1 MANDKNKPE
10 YSNEWLRILFEY
22 APDAYYLSDLEGNL
36 IDGNRAAESL
46 IGYDKDELIG
56 KSFLKLDLLPPD
68 YIPKAAAL
76 LTRNALG
83 KPTGPDEFSL
93 NPKNGAPVFV
103 EIRTYPVNIEG
114 RTLVLSI
121 ARDITKRKKDEEE
134 LKESAKRLL
143 TVIEVVDEGITFSD
157 IEGHFEVFN
166 SKIREIT
173 GYTKDEANSH
183 GDFLSLLYP
192 DHEKRLQAV
201 RGIEEVFQR
210 GISGDIETAIR
221 AKDGTQKTL
230 LVSTSLVRY
239 KNKDMLLS
247 AYRDITKRK
256 QMEDELRK
264 QREHLEELVKE
275 RTEELQKAYDELAEF
290 DKMKDDF
297 LATTSHSLKTP
308 ITSILSLTQLLNDEL
323 SGLASKEQKEDLDTI
338 LKESLRLKKLVDDIL
353 SMYRLESRIRLE
365 MRDVQLEELINHAL
379 SAMKHRADEKG
390 IELVKELHERL
401 PEIRASCDDMQ
412 DVLLN
417 LLDNALKFTPNGG
430 KVTVGAKREG
440 SEITAWVVDTGIGI
454 PENEQVKLFSKFSQV
469 DSRLSRSSGGIGLG
483 LAICKKILDAH
494 GGSIWV
500 ESRPG
505 KGSTFYFKIK
515 SVSQ

>member
-1 MANDKNKPE
+1 MANEQNKPE

-46 IGYDKDELIG
+46 TGYNKDELIG
-56 KSFLKLDLLPPD
+56 ESFLKLDLLPAD
-68 YIPKAAAL
+68 QIPKAAAL
-76 LTRNALG
+76 LIRNALG

-93 NPKNGAPVFV
+93 KPKNGAPVFV

-114 RTLVLSI
+114 RTLVLGI

-134 LKESAKRLL
+134 LKESTQRLL

-157 IEGHFEVFN
+157 IEGRFEVFN

-173 GYTKDEANSH
+173 GYTKDEANGH
-183 GDFLSLLYP
+183 RDFLSLLYP

-201 RGIEEVFQR
+201 RGIEEVFRR
-210 GISGDIETAIR
+210 GISGDIETTVR

-239 KNKDMLLS
+239 KNRDMLLS
-247 AYRDITKRK
+247 SYRDITKRK

-264 QREHLEELVKE
+264 QRGHLEELVKE

-290 DKMKDDF
+290 DRMKDDF

-308 ITSILSLTQLLNDEL
+308 VTSILSLTQLLNDEL

-338 LKESLRLKKLVDDIL
+338 RKESLRLKKLVDDIL
-353 SMYRLESRIRLE
+353 NMYRLESRIRLE
-365 MRDVQLEELINHAL
+365 MEDVQLEELMDHAL
-379 SAMKHRADEKG
+379 SAMKSRADEKG
-390 IELVKELHERL
+390 IELAKDLHERL
-401 PEIRASCDDMQ
+401 PEIGASAGDMQ
-412 DVLLN
+412 DLLLN
-417 LLDNALKFTPNGG
+417 LLDNALKFTPEGG
-430 KVTVGAKREG
+430 RVTVGARREG
-440 SEITAWVVDTGIGI
+440 NDVIAWVADTGAGI
-454 PENEQVKLFSKFSQV
+454 PEKEQAKIFDKFSQA
-469 DSRLSRSSGGIGLG
+469 DSTLSHSSGGIGLG
-483 LAICKKILDAH
+483 LAICKKIMDAH

-505 KGSTFYFKIK
+505 RGSAFYFKIK
-515 SVSQ
+515 SIT